1 MKQRIRGLVSLHEI
15 PFSSCALQREEG
27 NWPHYTK
34 RGRDGGVG
42 GGGGRQR
49 GIAKI
54 LLDLSFFMFPLALLC
69 VAATTPVTSH
79 LSTQEAFLSP
89 FLTLFGK
96 RGREG
101 REGCGGGEGERH
113 WTWTLLLSC
122 LQDSQPTRL
131 LSQRDREREKDGV
144 KKRGRDGCHGYFPG
158 DASTLVYLLAE
169 GACTVGP
176 LTEQMYLCVF
186 VCPRLF
192 IRRWVCV

>member
-101 REGCGGGEGERH
+101 SEGCGGERESDIG
-113 WTWTLLLSC
+113 LEPCYC
-122 LQDSQPTRL
+122 LASRTASEPGCSVRETE
-131 LSQRDREREKDGV
+131 RERKME
-144 KKRGRDGCHGYFPG
+144 
-158 DASTLVYLLAE
+158 
-169 GACTVGP
+169 
-176 LTEQMYLCVF
+176 
-186 VCPRLF
+186 
-192 IRRWVCV
+192 

>member
-42 GGGGRQR
+42 GGGERQR

-69 VAATTPVTSH
+69 IAAASPVTSH
-79 LSTQEAFLSP
+79 LSIQEALFLPFLS
-89 FLTLFGK
+89 LFGR
-96 RGREG
+96 RGREERGAGG
-101 REGCGGGEGERH
+101 RGKSDIGLETCY
-113 WTWTLLLSC
+113 C
-122 LQDSQPTRL
+122 LASRTASQPGGSVRE
-131 LSQRDREREKDGV
+131 REREKDGV

-169 GACTVGP
+169 GARTVGP
-176 LTEQMYLCVF
+176 IAEQMYLCVF

-192 IRRWVCV
+192 IKRWVCV